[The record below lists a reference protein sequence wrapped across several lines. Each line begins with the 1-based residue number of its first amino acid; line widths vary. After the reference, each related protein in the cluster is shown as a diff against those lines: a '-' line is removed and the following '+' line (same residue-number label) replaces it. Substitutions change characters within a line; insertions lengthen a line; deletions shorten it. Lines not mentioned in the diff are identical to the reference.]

1 MHSVLSKYYNYFFL
15 IVIVF
20 YNLFPKKIRP
30 YVLLLSSLLFFYL
43 LSGWRVLFILITI
56 ITIYL
61 STLWMK
67 KIDDKK
73 NIELNSCNV
82 DDKKSIKEKYK
93 RQKRLVLILCLII
106 NVFFFLGY

>member
-15 IVIVF
+15 IVILF
-20 YNLFPKKIRP
+20 YNLFPKKVRP

-61 STLWMK
+61 STLKMK
-67 KIDDKK
+67 MIDDAKNNELSNCNSDDKK
-73 NIELNSCNV
+73 EYQRKI
-82 DDKKSIKEKYK
+82 
-93 RQKRLVLILCLII
+93 
-106 NVFFFLGY
+106 